1 MNSGRPRSMQR
12 ESDFTGARSDE
23 MYPTIA
29 RDRMGGAHVEESPA
43 PGPIPASPSLDFQF
57 PRHHA
62 SIPSVSESSHN
73 PSAAEPA
80 FAIPRVPVRYE
91 TNILYTTSPE
101 VLRGTAASLSECSA
115 SFYAVPPTRA
125 LPIDERP
132 LSQPRSN
139 LTGAT
144 TASRS
149 ISQRRATTTTATTSI
164 SPTFY
169 KRTSDVQQSPPRSVS
184 PPLQDS
190 SEGALSPRVRMA
202 GLRLT
207 PASPLEARIAG
218 DVGYEVGIG
227 MSTPEELFASSSPRA
242 GTSSNLASSPS
253 GASSIPFPRESLQ
266 FLPIRRPAR
275 RDETSESQ
283 AREKERKLM
292 SRRIVQL
299 AMASPGALVSEES
312 FSTVSQGMPDMYEG
326 VAPRPLGAPT
336 HEGSYPPGAIR
347 PEHFRDDS
355 LAATT
360 ETHQTQ
366 FSNKSYPY
374 AGLIALHAPTAR
386 PLSVS
391 SKAKSPISS
400 GRLSLSAETD
410 YANTFGGQSKQ
421 ASRVASFSSSQYL
434 YGYST
439 TNVDGGRSLRSSR
452 RSSMS
457 AISLDPTGS
466 PWRQRNPSL
475 GSSGRAG
482 ARASFG
488 PTNKAEA
495 AQRAAALIQL
505 TSGVRRDRQVPTES
519 PTPPR

>member
-1 MNSGRPRSMQR
+1 
-12 ESDFTGARSDE
+12 
-23 MYPTIA
+23 MYPTIS
-29 RDRMGGAHVEESPA
+29 RDRMGGAPVEEFSA

-57 PRHHA
+57 PRHHT

-80 FAIPRVPVRYE
+80 FTIPRVPVRYE
-91 TNILYTTSPE
+91 TNVLYATSPE
-101 VLRGTAASLSECSA
+101 VLCGTAASLSEGSA
-115 SFYAVPPTRA
+115 SFYAVPPTKV
-125 LPIDERP
+125 LPIDGRP

-144 TASRS
+144 SASRS
-149 ISQRRATTTTATTSI
+149 ISQRRATTTTVTTSI
-164 SPTFY
+164 SPTFF
-169 KRTSDVQQSPPRSVS
+169 KRTSDVQQSPPRSAS

-190 SEGALSPRVRMA
+190 SEGALNPRAQMT

-207 PASPLEARIAG
+207 PASQLEARSVGEAG
-218 DVGYEVGIG
+218 HEVGIG
-227 MSTPEELFASSSPRA
+227 MSTPEELFASSSYRA

-266 FLPIRRPAR
+266 FLPIRRPPR
-275 RDETSESQ
+275 RDETFESQ
-283 AREKERKLM
+283 TREKERKVT

-299 AMASPGALVSEES
+299 AMATPGALVSEES
-312 FSTVSQGMPDMYEG
+312 FSTVSQEQGMPDMYEG
-326 VAPRPLGAPT
+326 VAQRPLRAPMN
-336 HEGSYPPGAIR
+336 EGSYPHGAIQ

-366 FSNKSYPY
+366 FSYPY

-391 SKAKSPISS
+391 SKAKSPISL
-400 GRLSLSAETD
+400 GRLSLNAETD

-421 ASRVASFSSSQYL
+421 ASRAASFSSSQYL

-439 TNVDGGRSLRSSR
+439 ANVDGGRSFRSSR

-457 AISLDPTGS
+457 ALSLDPTAS

-475 GSSGRAG
+475 SSSGRAG

-519 PTPPR
+519 PNPPR